1 MNVNQVTHAHGENR
15 MWTYN
20 ETLFPVLQHHG
31 INGQRWGVRRFQ
43 NPDGSL
49 TPEGKIRYSRTKSSA
64 KILSSVNPDITA
76 KCVKKRKELAKKYF
90 GFDISDDDAKPDSRI
105 KDDKPFSLNAGQTI
119 QHIAAVPFTGLRS
132 GQIYVTA
139 TSRDNDLYEAF
150 LSANLRNKG
159 YSPRKVSLKLKED
172 LLAPSYSE
180 QYSMF
185 KQFYRDNEDSVDS
198 DLSKYSKDK
207 GREFAKPS
215 TEKELFD
222 TYVEFTN
229 SFETKSESRDEFY
242 SKLMEKGYNSVLD
255 EHDRVGSWMQ
265 GEKPIIVI
273 DQQKTI
279 GSFNV
284 EPVTDADM
292 ASAYQRYSG
301 SIKHSVT
308 IGEVKMWTYHETRYP
323 DFLIHWRT
331 KGSRNG
337 VRLYQYPDGSLTPLG
352 REHYGIGPAR
362 KGYTVIG
369 KSSSGSGESD
379 GGNSGNS
386 GKWFKQNIKAGK
398 DKAPVSP
405 AEKTAK
411 ESQRMV
417 DETRGIAQAVRR
429 IKQRNAQTEDLSE
442 ISDAELKARINRL
455 NMERQYATLTTEET
469 GQGLETVADILAIVG
484 GTVAIVGGVVTTV
497 ATIKNM

>member
-1 MNVNQVTHAHGENR
+1 

-20 ETLFPVLQHHG
+20 E
-31 INGQRWGVRRFQ
+31 
-43 NPDGSL
+43 
-49 TPEGKIRYSRTKSSA
+49 A
-64 KILSSVNPDITA
+64 
-76 KCVKKRKELAKKYF
+76 
-90 GFDISDDDAKPDSRI
+90 
-105 KDDKPFSLNAGQTI
+105 
-119 QHIAAVPFTGLRS
+119 
-132 GQIYVTA
+132 
-139 TSRDNDLYEAF
+139 
-150 LSANLRNKG
+150 
-159 YSPRKVSLKLKED
+159 
-172 LLAPSYSE
+172 
-180 QYSMF
+180 
-185 KQFYRDNEDSVDS
+185 
-198 DLSKYSKDK
+198 
-207 GREFAKPS
+207 
-215 TEKELFD
+215 
-222 TYVEFTN
+222 
-229 SFETKSESRDEFY
+229 
-242 SKLMEKGYNSVLD
+242 
-255 EHDRVGSWMQ
+255 
-265 GEKPIIVI
+265 
-273 DQQKTI
+273 
-279 GSFNV
+279 
-284 EPVTDADM
+284 
-292 ASAYQRYSG
+292 
-301 SIKHSVT
+301 
-308 IGEVKMWTYHETRYP
+308 RYP
-323 DFLIHWRT
+323 DFLMHWRT
-331 KGSRNG
+331 RGSKNH

-369 KSSSGSGESD
+369 KSSSDSGESD
-379 GGNSGNS
+379 SGNS

>member
-1 MNVNQVTHAHGENR
+1 

-20 ETLFPVLQHHG
+20 ETLFPALQHHG

-43 NPDGSL
+43 NEDGTYTERGLQRLRSKRNGSFTSAVDKVNSEISNL
-49 TPEGKIRYSRTKSSA
+49 PKAVHKQTADVNAVMSRSGLNRKDAEKCIELAESMYDRASSAEPAITSSIVGVVSGIKGAGMYGLQHRLKQPTSIAGKIGSDALEDDVSFEEAASGLKDAVRYTVVSNENSFVSTYNKVKSGLEANGYTEERCKNYFEQYREGLVSHKAVQCVYTDASGQRFELQFQTPESQA
-64 KILSSVNPDITA
+64 A
-76 KCVKKRKELAKKYF
+76 KELKL
-90 GFDISDDDAKPDSRI
+90 P
-105 KDDKPFSLNAGQTI
+105 
-119 QHIAAVPFTGLRS
+119 
-132 GQIYVTA
+132 
-139 TSRDNDLYEAF
+139 LYEERR
-150 LSANLRNKG
+150 S
-159 YSPRKVSLKLKED
+159 STVSD
-172 LLAPSYSE
+172 QRA
-180 QYSMF
+180 
-185 KQFYRDNEDSVDS
+185 
-198 DLSKYSKDK
+198 
-207 GREFAKPS
+207 
-215 TEKELFD
+215 KELEQQMKD
-222 TYVEFTN
+222 LAEQVPYPYGISQIKSHSGN
-229 SFETKSESRDEFY
+229 AAAHSF
-242 SKLMEKGYNSVLD
+242 
-255 EHDRVGSWMQ
+255 
-265 GEKPIIVI
+265 
-273 DQQKTI
+273 
-279 GSFNV
+279 
-284 EPVTDADM
+284 
-292 ASAYQRYSG
+292 
-301 SIKHSVT
+301 
-308 IGEVKMWTYHETRYP
+308 IGEVKMWTYNETRYP
-323 DFLIHWRT
+323 DFLMHWRT

>member
-1 MNVNQVTHAHGENR
+1 

-20 ETLFPVLQHHG
+20 
-31 INGQRWGVRRFQ
+31 
-43 NPDGSL
+43 
-49 TPEGKIRYSRTKSSA
+49 
-64 KILSSVNPDITA
+64 
-76 KCVKKRKELAKKYF
+76 
-90 GFDISDDDAKPDSRI
+90 
-105 KDDKPFSLNAGQTI
+105 
-119 QHIAAVPFTGLRS
+119 
-132 GQIYVTA
+132 
-139 TSRDNDLYEAF
+139 
-150 LSANLRNKG
+150 
-159 YSPRKVSLKLKED
+159 
-172 LLAPSYSE
+172 
-180 QYSMF
+180 
-185 KQFYRDNEDSVDS
+185 
-198 DLSKYSKDK
+198 
-207 GREFAKPS
+207 
-215 TEKELFD
+215 
-222 TYVEFTN
+222 
-229 SFETKSESRDEFY
+229 
-242 SKLMEKGYNSVLD
+242 
-255 EHDRVGSWMQ
+255 
-265 GEKPIIVI
+265 
-273 DQQKTI
+273 
-279 GSFNV
+279 
-284 EPVTDADM
+284 
-292 ASAYQRYSG
+292 
-301 SIKHSVT
+301 
-308 IGEVKMWTYHETRYP
+308 ETRYP
-323 DFLIHWRT
+323 DFLMHWRT

-369 KSSSGSGESD
+369 KGS
-379 GGNSGNS
+379 SGNS